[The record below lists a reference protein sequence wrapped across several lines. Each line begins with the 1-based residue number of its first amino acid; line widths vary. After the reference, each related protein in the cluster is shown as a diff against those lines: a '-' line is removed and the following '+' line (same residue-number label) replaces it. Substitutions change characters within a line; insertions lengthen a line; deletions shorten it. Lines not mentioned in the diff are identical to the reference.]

1 MQLAPLQ
8 LGFDD
13 YTNKTRDKEIDFIF
27 PNPTAG
33 LYKCV
38 CCSAQN
44 VSANSVLFYYFVQK
58 VSATRWSIEKK

>member
-27 PNPTAG
+27 PNPTVG

-38 CCSAQN
+38 
-44 VSANSVLFYYFVQK
+44 VLLSY
-58 VSATRWSIEKK
+58 KKFLPPDAA